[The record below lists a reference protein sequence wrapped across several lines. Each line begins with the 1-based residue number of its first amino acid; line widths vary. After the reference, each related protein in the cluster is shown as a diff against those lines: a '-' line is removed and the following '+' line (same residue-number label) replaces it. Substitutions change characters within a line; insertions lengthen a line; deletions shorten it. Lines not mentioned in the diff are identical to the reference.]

1 MRAPFQPSLGFW
13 SLICAVTLG
22 CASATPKPTRP
33 APVTPAGDA
42 GRESPDAFRA
52 SRPPPTAPGHFEFP
66 TPHVVRLE
74 NGLDVYW
81 VPRKTRVL
89 TLAFVVRHGASSVP
103 EGKSGLAALTARML
117 TEGTRR
123 KSSALLAEAVESLGT
138 SLSAGASRDD
148 SSLELTVL
156 KEDAPAAL
164 GLLAEVVMEPAFSQR
179 EFERV
184 RNEWLDGLQSERQN
198 PQRLAMLAA
207 VRALHG
213 SVGGAPINGKPSDV
227 EKLSV
232 ADLTDFHR
240 RVYTPDNSALIIVGD
255 VDETEFGKEVAR
267 QFSAWNRKSSITPP
281 TVPPPAQPEKTRVIL
296 VDRPAAVQSALVA
309 VQGFPKR
316 SEPGFEARQLL
327 GRVLGGLFTSRL
339 NTNLRE
345 RNAYTYGA
353 SAAPIAARNSGTLL
367 VATSVRTDVT
377 PAALSEIVSELE
389 RMRDPALGAPLDDA
403 ELGRARADL
412 IFSLG
417 ATLEH
422 PSRVADTLG
431 SQFVDALP
439 PDYHTRYPE
448 LIKGI
453 TPDAVNRAAQLIA
466 PQQLLVVIVGD
477 KSKIEPELV
486 KRGFNVELATS
497 ALLD

>member
-1 MRAPFQPSLGFW
+1 MRAPSKFGFW
-13 SLICAVTLG
+13 SLVGATAFG
-22 CASATPKPTRP
+22 CAPSP
-33 APVTPAGDA
+33 APHAQNAKDASDA
-42 GRESPDAFRA
+42 GAKPVAERADAFRA
-52 SRPPPTAPGHFEFP
+52 TRPPPTAPGHFEFP
-66 TPHVVRLE
+66 TPRIVQLE
-74 NGLDVYW
+74 NGLNVYW

-117 TEGTRR
+117 TEGTRK

-138 SLSAGASRDD
+138 SLAAGATRDE

-164 GLLAEVVMEPAFSQR
+164 ALLAEVAMDPAFSAK
-179 EFERV
+179 EFQRV

-198 PQRLAMLAA
+198 PQRLAVLAA

-213 SVGGAPINGKPSDV
+213 PVGGAPVNGKPGDV
-227 EKLSV
+227 EKLGI
-232 ADLTDFHR
+232 ADLSDFHR
-240 RVYTPDNSALIIVGD
+240 RAYTPDNSALIIVGD
-255 VDETEFGKEVAR
+255 VDEAEFGKEVSR
-267 QFSAWNRKSSITPP
+267 QFSSWNKKSSITPP
-281 TVPPPAQPEKTRVIL
+281 AVAPPAQPEKTRVLL
-296 VDRPAAVQSALVA
+296 VDRPSAVQSAIAA
-309 VQGFPKR
+309 VQVFPR
-316 SEPGFEARQLL
+316 RADPGFEARQIL

-345 RNAYTYGA
+345 QHAFTYGA
-353 SAAPIAARNSGTLL
+353 SAVPVATRNAGTLL

-377 PAALSEIVSELE
+377 PAALGEIVSELE
-389 RMRDPALGAPLDDA
+389 RMKDPALGAPLNDA

-448 LIKGI
+448 LIRSI
-453 TPDAVNRAAQLIA
+453 TPDAVNRAAQA
-466 PQQLLVVIVGD
+466 VTPQKLLVVIVGD
-477 KSKIEPELV
+477 KAKIEPELV
-486 KRGFNVELATS
+486 TRGFSVEPAP
-497 ALLD
+497 AAVLD